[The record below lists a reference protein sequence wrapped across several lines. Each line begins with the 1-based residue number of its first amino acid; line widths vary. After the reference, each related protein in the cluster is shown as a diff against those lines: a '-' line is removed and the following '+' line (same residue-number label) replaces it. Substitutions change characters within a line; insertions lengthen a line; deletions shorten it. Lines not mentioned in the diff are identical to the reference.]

1 MNSNIPKEMPTFL
14 EKGGAKGDLGRGRGG
29 GIRLKK
35 VYAFQNF
42 QTIKFIKDG
51 LC

>member
-29 GIRLKK
+29 IRLKK